1 MPTVAIGVQALQ
13 VTDREFDFQITVSDN
28 DCSDVTNCLG
38 TPSLVNANTAKGL
51 QCDAYVASS
60 STDTSCTY
68 ATSSDYLPCKKWTN
82 FYDSTKGDD
91 YKFTLTMTDASN
103 ELVTGTYQI
112 KYECYWLMADGVTK
126 APDTTTGEQTLHEFV
141 VEEGCSD
148 WLSLST
154 VPVGKSFLLSSP
166 DFLSITD
173 CDTVDYVK
181 EMVFR
186 KYDTN
191 PRDGKLSYDEI
202 QDAFLR
208 HDADFSHLTNEI
220 GESGYSDLTLSDIMN
235 SDALPF
241 NCYEKAVTGSS
252 DVYMTSITYPD
263 SCTDADSTSTT
274 LNSCAAAKELV
285 TVKWAYNT
293 PPVDNSD
300 YMCVYS
306 DARLFAKYVG
316 SDTGGIP
323 TSLTDSR
330 PSMGT
335 GDSEVSLIAHFLFD
349 DDMSNSASA
358 DDTTT
363 TLTGYDSFETC
374 GDGVKCLKMSTS
386 SSGYEFANTN
396 EMANSAIMTWI
407 YRSSSDT
414 GNADVIYSTS
424 VTGSS
429 CKKEI
434 HFTLGIDA
442 TLSGGLVISDNS
454 NGGCTQTCGDGD
466 GLCEISSATALSTNS
481 WHHVAM
487 VSNNIY
493 GLTIYEN
500 GVSAATMVPGDW
512 TNTLMDLPFGM
523 TSTTKT
529 LFNSD
534 YASSS
539 YVYDD
544 ARIYSGFVHK
554 LHISSIYN
562 CGRSE
567 LCANR
572 AYASPQSRR
581 IYCVVLN
588 YAVATQGTS
597 GFTHPCVT
605 GLFYNGLA
613 IDLTT
618 SVSTKGVTFQF
629 RDTALGESSFE
640 VLRRQVVDGSAVGTY
655 ESIVLI
661 DSDISGCASSFNSMT
676 FADYEAAKIPG
687 DVWEYAIR
695 TKYPTD
701 SVLNIDSDAFTFTVP
716 WYGVV
721 EGEILAGESDVAVP
735 NVRVCSR
742 LKSSTTSS
750 DTSVGT
756 VSDAESPSLA
766 SYTYV
771 VHSNSDRISD
781 AYKVTDTQ
789 TGTSVELDN
798 AEHLKIDL
806 NIFSSVSSVSVC
818 VASTTDLT
826 TAPEFIVRVMDYD
839 DPDDA
844 GNSGNMCIE
853 DEISSVVDGNVCIK
867 YSCVGTHIS
876 SFSGQYITV
885 LSGESST
892 QSIAEVFVTGSE
904 ITCPYSGFSDD
915 DGNFEI
921 EITEESG
928 ATSKN
933 AKVGVMAFKTVVF
946 DRSDSTLFQTVA
958 NETDTSIVG
967 PDAVLVTLEYTGS
980 AVFEASLLGKNEKV
994 ASLGYDANTMMF
1006 EYLPSSISGTTIK
1019 DTSSSDVSIGDAYMS
1034 PWGCFSGSTTSAFK
1048 STCNKKVYTSYVIQT
1063 PKVDLRTFD
1072 GFTFEMYAKFTS
1084 RTDNQWLFGHG
1095 KTSTTSQGLYIGV
1108 AGVHGLMFGIYNDD
1122 LSSGWFPELDT
1133 WYHLVFT
1140 YENSGS
1146 YTKSIYVDGEL
1157 KATGPGSAYAYSG
1170 FYTQLLIGRN
1180 YGL

>member
-967 PDAVLVTLEYTGS
+967 PDAVLIALEYDATG
-980 AVFEASLLGKNEKV
+980 LT
-994 ASLGYDANTMMF
+994 ASLGSTSALGNGL
-1006 EYLPSSISGTTIK
+1006 YLPCDSEVDEDGYFLVFRHDSST
-1019 DTSSSDVSIGDAYMS
+1019 
-1034 PWGCFSGSTTSAFK
+1034 
-1048 STCNKKVYTSYVIQT
+1048 
-1063 PKVDLRTFD
+1063 
-1072 GFTFEMYAKFTS
+1072 
-1084 RTDNQWLFGHG
+1084 
-1095 KTSTTSQGLYIGV
+1095 GLY
-1108 AGVHGLMFGIYNDD
+1108 FCR
-1122 LSSGWFPELDT
+1122 F
-1133 WYHLVFT
+1133 
-1140 YENSGS
+1140 
-1146 YTKSIYVDGEL
+1146 
-1157 KATGPGSAYAYSG
+1157 
-1170 FYTQLLIGRN
+1170 
-1180 YGL
+1180 

>member
-1 MPTVAIGVQALQ
+1 
-13 VTDREFDFQITVSDN
+13 
-28 DCSDVTNCLG
+28 
-38 TPSLVNANTAKGL
+38 
-51 QCDAYVASS
+51 
-60 STDTSCTY
+60 
-68 ATSSDYLPCKKWTN
+68 
-82 FYDSTKGDD
+82 
-91 YKFTLTMTDASN
+91 MTDASN

-126 APDTTTGEQTLHEFV
+126 APDTTTGEQTLHDFV

-154 VPVGKSFLLSSP
+154 VPLEKSFLLSSP

-263 SCTDADSTSTT
+263 LSTDAGSTSTT

-335 GDSEVSLIAHFLFD
+335 GDSEVTLIAHFLFD

-434 HFTLGIDA
+434 HFTLGTDA
-442 TLSGGLVISDNS
+442 KLKGGLVISN
-454 NGGCTQTCGDGD
+454 NNEGCTQTCGDGD
-466 GLCEISSATALSTNS
+466 GLCEISSETQDGLSTNS

-500 GVSAATMVPGDW
+500 GVSAATMVAGDW

-529 LFNSD
+529 LFNSA

-539 YVYDD
+539 YIYDD
-544 ARIYSGFVHK
+544 ARIYSWSF
-554 LHISSIYN
+554 IIYTFLLYIIA
-562 CGRSE
+562 GGAS
-567 LCANR
+567 CAR
-572 AYASPQSRR
+572 TERTHRR
-581 IYCVVLN
+581 NL
-588 YAVATQGTS
+588 
-597 GFTHPCVT
+597 
-605 GLFYNGLA
+605 
-613 IDLTT
+613 
-618 SVSTKGVTFQF
+618 
-629 RDTALGESSFE
+629 E
-640 VLRRQVVDGSAVGTY
+640 
-655 ESIVLI
+655 ESIV
-661 DSDISGCASSFNSMT
+661 SF
-676 FADYEAAKIPG
+676 
-687 DVWEYAIR
+687 
-695 TKYPTD
+695 
-701 SVLNIDSDAFTFTVP
+701 
-716 WYGVV
+716 
-721 EGEILAGESDVAVP
+721 
-735 NVRVCSR
+735 
-742 LKSSTTSS
+742 
-750 DTSVGT
+750 
-756 VSDAESPSLA
+756 
-766 SYTYV
+766 
-771 VHSNSDRISD
+771 
-781 AYKVTDTQ
+781 
-789 TGTSVELDN
+789 
-798 AEHLKIDL
+798 
-806 NIFSSVSSVSVC
+806 
-818 VASTTDLT
+818 
-826 TAPEFIVRVMDYD
+826 
-839 DPDDA
+839 
-844 GNSGNMCIE
+844 
-853 DEISSVVDGNVCIK
+853 
-867 YSCVGTHIS
+867 
-876 SFSGQYITV
+876 
-885 LSGESST
+885 
-892 QSIAEVFVTGSE
+892 
-904 ITCPYSGFSDD
+904 
-915 DGNFEI
+915 
-921 EITEESG
+921 
-928 ATSKN
+928 
-933 AKVGVMAFKTVVF
+933 
-946 DRSDSTLFQTVA
+946 
-958 NETDTSIVG
+958 
-967 PDAVLVTLEYTGS
+967 
-980 AVFEASLLGKNEKV
+980 
-994 ASLGYDANTMMF
+994 
-1006 EYLPSSISGTTIK
+1006 
-1019 DTSSSDVSIGDAYMS
+1019 
-1034 PWGCFSGSTTSAFK
+1034 
-1048 STCNKKVYTSYVIQT
+1048 
-1063 PKVDLRTFD
+1063 
-1072 GFTFEMYAKFTS
+1072 
-1084 RTDNQWLFGHG
+1084 
-1095 KTSTTSQGLYIGV
+1095 
-1108 AGVHGLMFGIYNDD
+1108 
-1122 LSSGWFPELDT
+1122 
-1133 WYHLVFT
+1133 
-1140 YENSGS
+1140 
-1146 YTKSIYVDGEL
+1146 
-1157 KATGPGSAYAYSG
+1157 
-1170 FYTQLLIGRN
+1170 
-1180 YGL
+1180 